1 MLGGGQSQTP
11 YDLNFAIFNIPVRV
25 HPFFWIA
32 IAILGAGNRDLFG
45 IVSWVS
51 AAFVGVLLHEL
62 GHALTMTWF
71 GFYPSITLYGL
82 GGYTEFGVMRRPYA
96 GRLAPPANILI
107 TAAGPAAGFAAAAV
121 LTLLLTGLRFQPV
134 VFVGPPIGVM
144 VVLREVVISPWFTE
158 FLNDLF
164 FVLIA
169 WGVLN
174 LIPVLPLDGGRIARE
189 LLGWNNPALGAYRA
203 ATLSFVVGGAMAA
216 LAVFSG
222 NWFLAIL
229 FGYLAYINYAGL
241 TARW

>member
-1 MLGGGQSQTP
+1 MLGGGQSETP
-11 YDLNFAIFNIPVRV
+11 YDLYFAIFNIPVRV

-45 IVSWVS
+45 IVSWVL
-51 AAFVGVLLHEL
+51 AAFLGVLLHEL
-62 GHALTMTWF
+62 GHALTMQSF

-82 GGYTEFGVMRRPYA
+82 GGYTEFGVMRRPNA
-96 GRLAPPANILI
+96 GRLSPAAKILI
-107 TAAGPAAGFAAAAV
+107 TAAGPFAGFAVAAALTV
-121 LTLLLTGLRFQPV
+121 LFGVLRFNPV
-134 VFVGPPIGVM
+134 VYVGPPIGVM
-144 VVLREVVISPWFTE
+144 VFLREVVISPWFTD

-174 LIPVLPLDGGRIARE
+174 LIPVLPLDGGQIARE

-203 ATLSFVVGGAMAA
+203 ASLSFVVGGAMAA
-216 LAVFSG
+216 LCIFSS

-229 FGYLAYINYAGL
+229 FGYLAYMNYAGL
-241 TARW
+241 TMRW